1 MANVV
6 KNIFPKKNFW
16 NKKKIFLTGHTSFKG
31 SWLKLWLEYLG
42 SKVYGYSIDYPSRPK
57 CLHRI
62 LYKKKLNSQSILD
75 YDKLRKKISFE
86 KPEIVFHLAAQSI
99 VSNASK
105 KPLDSYMTNIIG
117 TASVL
122 EACAQSKSTKLV
134 VIITTDKC
142 YNENQNL
149 KYYTEKSA
157 LGGSEPYSASK
168 ASAELISKSYF
179 LKYKNLKKKIITLRA
194 GNVIGGGDWKKNRL
208 VPDIINSIFN
218 NKSLTLRNHNFIRPW
233 IHVLDC
239 LNGYLT
245 ASEYAYKKN
254 YTFNSWNLAP
264 PLENQINV
272 FDLTKKMLL
281 QFRKKNEIR
290 KSSKKSFYESKR
302 LNLSSIKAKKELK
315 WKNILNQK
323 NTISYTCDWYYEY
336 FKKSDM
342 KLYSINQ
349 IKNFY
354 KTAAK
359 TK

>member
-1 MANVV
+1 MENMV
-6 KNIFPKKNFW
+6 KKMLPKNNFW

-42 SKVYGYSIDYPSRPK
+42 SKVYGYSIDYPSKPK
-57 CLHRI
+57 CL
-62 LYKKKLNSQSILD
+62 YKIFDKRKIKSQSILD
-75 YDKLRKKISFE
+75 FNNLKKKITFE

-105 KPLDSYMTNIIG
+105 KPFDSYMTNIIG

-142 YNENQNL
+142 YSENKNL

-179 LKYKNLKKKIITLRA
+179 LKYKSLKKKIITLRA
-194 GNVIGGGDWKKNRL
+194 GNVIGGGDWKQNRL
-208 VPDIINSIFN
+208 IPDIIKSIFN
-218 NKSLTLRNHNFIRPW
+218 NKSLILRNPNFIRPW

-239 LNGYLT
+239 LNGYLI
-245 ASEYAYKKN
+245 ASEYAYKKK
-254 YTFNSWNLAP
+254 YTFNSWNFAP
-264 PLENQINV
+264 PLDNQINV
-272 FDLTKKMLL
+272 FNLTKKMLL
-281 QFRKKNEIR
+281 QFKKKNKI
-290 KSSKKSFYESKR
+290 KISKRKSFYESKR
-302 LNLSSIKAKKELK
+302 LNLSSLKAKRELK
-315 WKNILNQK
+315 WNSILSKKNI
-323 NTISYTCDWYYEY
+323 ISYTCNWYLNY
-336 FKKSDM
+336 FKKLDM
-342 KLYSINQ
+342 KIYSINQ

-354 KTAAK
+354 KIAK
-359 TK
+359 R